1 MNEASVEQR
10 DSLHLRV
17 FVLDGG
23 QALPRRREGAK
34 NRQVFGCGYAAPGSS
49 VVSYWQFT

>member
-10 DSLHLRV
+10 DSLRLRV

-23 QALPRRREGAK
+23 QALLRRREGAK
-34 NRQVFGCGYAAPGSS
+34 NRQVFGGYAAPGSS